1 MPKKCNSSSALC
13 RRPQSPVTLC
23 CSFSEWNCSS
33 TLSRNGASMHPRI
46 RGSVHSST
54 SRDSSG
60 RPPMQRVRRARSL
73 ERSSAA
79 ARSPIRNR
87 LTSEHATVCLNTFG
101 DGYLFQVDGEAF
113 KVCPQSSPQGALD
126 MREMVLVYSLQT
138 QLPHAAH
145 GTEQQWN
152 GVVRSE
158 LQGWHAARHP
168 IMRALAAHGQ

>member
-13 RRPQSPVTLC
+13 RRPQSPATAC

-46 RGSVHSST
+46 RESVHSST

-79 ARSPIRNR
+79 AKSPIRNR

-101 DGYLFQVDGEAF
+101 DGYLFKWMARLSRCVPNLPRKALWICGKWSLCTLFRLSFRTPLVAPSSSGRASSVPSSRDGT
-113 KVCPQSSPQGALD
+113 PQDTP
-126 MREMVLVYSLQT
+126 
-138 QLPHAAH
+138 
-145 GTEQQWN
+145 
-152 GVVRSE
+152 
-158 LQGWHAARHP
+158 
-168 IMRALAAHGQ
+168 